1 MAVPVETVVA
11 VPSGADVSV
20 VVPSRD
26 GSRGRNV
33 PRLVE
38 ALQDQGVAG
47 LEVIVVTGEQPSGYA
62 RHVGAE
68 QASGE
73 VLVFVDDDAG
83 FDTGDTL
90 QRLVAA
96 VRTDETIGLAGVAQ
110 RLPRE
115 LSGLR
120 RWVATQLPRTESEVV
135 AEVTDSDMVTTLC
148 VAIRRDLYVEIGGM
162 NTWMIRGVDPEL
174 RQRVRRVGRRVVV
187 VPATWAYHP
196 VPVRLDLLLRDA
208 FTKGMYSAWQY
219 RFARDLSY
227 DCPEGH
233 DPEPPAPTTLP
244 QRVLRKGLGLVGE
257 LARGRPVRILHDL
270 AYSCGYLAGLRR
282 RWPAHGDA

>member
-1 MAVPVETVVA
+1 MAVPVEIVVV
-11 VPSGADVSV
+11 VPAGAEVSV
-20 VVPSRD
+20 VIPSRD

-38 ALQDQGVAG
+38 ALQGQGVAG
-47 LEVIVVTGEQPSGYA
+47 LEVIIVTGERPNGHA
-62 RHVGAE
+62 RHLGAA
-68 QASGE
+68 QATGDI
-73 VLVFVDDDAG
+73 LVFIDDDAC
-83 FDTGDTL
+83 FDAGDTL
-90 QRLVAA
+90 QRLVEA
-96 VRTDETIGLAGVAQ
+96 VRADVTIGLAGVAQ
-110 RLPRE
+110 RLPPE

-135 AEVTDSDMVTTLC
+135 SEMTDSDMVTTLC
-148 VAIRRDLYVEIGGM
+148 VAIRRDFYVEIGGM
-162 NTWMIRGVDPEL
+162 NTWMITGVDPEL
-174 RQRVRRVGRRVVV
+174 RQRVRRAGRHVVV
-187 VPATWAYHP
+187 VPSTWAYHP
-196 VPVRLDLLLRDA
+196 VPVRLDLVLRYA

-233 DPEPPAPTTLP
+233 EPDPPGPTTLP
-244 QRVLRKGLGLVGE
+244 QRVLRKGLGLVTE

-282 RWPAHGDA
+282 RWPEHGDA